1 MLPPDI
7 KLHDVVG
14 MTNIAEHLTDEQLSS
29 IGQRVHREY
38 MIDVNSRAEW
48 KEKTEL
54 AMELALQAAKQKQYP
69 WPKASNVIYPAIT
82 TAAMQ
87 FAARAYPAII
97 NSRNIVRGVVVG
109 PDTGTPMINP
119 QNRQPLID
127 PQTQQPVWK
136 FAPGEKRIRAE
147 KIGDH
152 MSWQLL
158 DEMEEWEEET
168 DVLLH
173 QLPVVGSVFRKS
185 LFNSGLGR
193 NQSVMVSA
201 MSLVINYKAKSIYTA
216 PRITEELM
224 LYPYE
229 IEEHENDGTY
239 LPYSYGTPPDADG
252 DDDQAHKFLEQHRRL
267 DLDGDGYAEPYIVTA
282 HAQTTKVVRIV
293 ARFDIGDVKVK
304 PGTNEVL
311 RIKPTHYY
319 TQYNF
324 LPNPD
329 GGIYG
334 MGFSQLLK
342 PINEAINTTLNQLID
357 AGHLAN
363 VGGGLIGKGLSM
375 TGGAMR
381 FQPGEYKPVNVSGA
395 TLRDNVFPF
404 PFKEPSLV
412 LFQLL
417 GLLIKASQDISS
429 VKDVMTGDMQ
439 QPDQGVPATTTLA
452 LIEQGM
458 KVFTAIYK
466 RVFRSL
472 KSELSKLYRLNRIYL
487 PVDSTYRK
495 GEVWQKITVQ
505 DYEKG
510 SGVEPVADPSMVSD
524 IQRMGKAQF
533 LMGFKDDPLINQLE
547 IRQRVLDAAMID
559 NPERLLVTTPPPPS
573 PEMIKDAAELQIKA
587 KRAAA
592 EEVRDLAQAILYLAQ
607 ADKAIGDAHLGWVET
622 QLNVL
627 KAQFEAAT
635 ANATNQQGG
644 LPGVASPPGNEGIP
658 PVSPGLQVQSP
669 Q

>member
-1 MLPPDI
+1 MEQTKL
-7 KLHDVVG
+7 KLHDIVG
-14 MTNIAEHLTDEQLSS
+14 MVNVAESLTQEELSA
-29 IGQRVHREY
+29 IGQRVWREWK
-38 MIDVNSRAEW
+38 IDVDSRAEW
-48 KEKTEL
+48 KDKTEQ
-54 AMELALQAAKQKQYP
+54 AMELALQAAKPKQYP

-82 TAAMQ
+82 TASMQ

-97 NSRNIVRGVVVG
+97 NSRNIVRGVVIG
-109 PDTGTPMINP
+109 DDTGTPEINP
-119 QNRQPLID
+119 DTKQPLIN

-136 FAPGEKRIRAE
+136 FAPGEKRLRAE
-147 KIGDH
+147 RIGDH

-185 LFNSGLGR
+185 LFNSALGR
-193 NQSVMVSA
+193 NQSIMVSA
-201 MSLVINYKAKSIYTA
+201 LSLVVNYKAKCIYTT
-216 PRITEELM
+216 PRLTEEIK

-229 IEEHENDGTY
+229 IEELEQDG
-239 LPYSYGTPPDADG
+239 SFISHNYGPAVEEDNSGSDTDAP
-252 DDDQAHKFLEQHRRL
+252 HKFLEQHRRL
-267 DLDGDGYAEPYIVTA
+267 DLDGDGYSEPYIVTVHEKTCHVA
-282 HAQTTKVVRIV
+282 RIV
-293 ARFDIGDVKVK
+293 ARFELKDVKVDK
-304 PGTNEVL
+304 HDKVL
-311 RIKPTHYY
+311 RIKPIHYY

-395 TLRDNVFPF
+395 ALRDNVFPF

-429 VKDVMTGDMQ
+429 VKDVMTGDLQ
-439 QPDQGVPATTTLA
+439 QNGDQGVPATTTLA

-466 RVFRSL
+466 RVFRAL
-472 KSELSKLYRLNRIYL
+472 KQEFTKLYRLNGIYL
-487 PVDSTYRK
+487 PVDASYRK
-495 GEVWQKITVQ
+495 GDLWQNITPQ

-510 SGVEPVADPSMVSD
+510 SGVEPVADPNMVSD
-524 IQRMGKAQF
+524 MQRLGRAQF
-533 LMGFKDDPLINQLE
+533 LMQFNNDPLVNQIE
-547 IRQRVLDAAMID
+547 IRQRVFDAALID
-559 NPERLLVTTPPPPS
+559 NPERLLVTTPPPPN
-573 PEMIKDAAELQIKA
+573 PEGIAKLAELQIKA
-587 KRAAA
+587 KRASA

-607 ADKAIGDAHLGWVET
+607 ADKAVGDGHISWIES

-627 KAQFEAAT
+627 KTAFEASL
-635 ANATNQQGG
+635 NANQQAG
-644 LPGVASPPGNEGIP
+644 LPNVASPSGDQGSAQI
-658 PVSPGLQVQSP
+658 SQ
-669 Q
+669 